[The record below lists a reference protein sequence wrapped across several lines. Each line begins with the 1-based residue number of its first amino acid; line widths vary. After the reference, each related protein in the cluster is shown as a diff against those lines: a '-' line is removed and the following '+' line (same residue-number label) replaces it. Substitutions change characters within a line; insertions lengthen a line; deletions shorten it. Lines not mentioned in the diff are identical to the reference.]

1 MSLHQ
6 QHAPLISSCTVVMC
20 RVKGEQQPQP
30 VLEENQKHN
39 YYPTSLWGC
48 HAPVTVMRWKQTV
61 CVSRHTMF
69 LCVCVCT
76 PLLSSINGSH
86 LSHRKC
92 ESVCLLFSQ
101 MELWHCLDNWDKWLA
116 VQLSRWEKQQPV
128 THKCAHTNIKTACTC
143 EFLCIHSYTC
153 AWLYMC
159 TQSNMRTQLINKSDL
174 LILLGIN

>member
-6 QHAPLISSCTVVMC
+6 QHAPLVMC

-61 CVSRHTMF
+61 TVSVCVCVSRHTMF

-76 PLLSSINGSH
+76 HLSSINGSH
-86 LSHRKC
+86 L
-92 ESVCLLFSQ
+92 ESVSQ
-101 MELWHCLDNWDKWLA
+101 CVYCFH
-116 VQLSRWEKQQPV
+116 RWSSDTVWITEINDSQCSSADGEKQQPV

-159 TQSNMRTQLINKSDL
+159 TQSNARTQLINKSDL